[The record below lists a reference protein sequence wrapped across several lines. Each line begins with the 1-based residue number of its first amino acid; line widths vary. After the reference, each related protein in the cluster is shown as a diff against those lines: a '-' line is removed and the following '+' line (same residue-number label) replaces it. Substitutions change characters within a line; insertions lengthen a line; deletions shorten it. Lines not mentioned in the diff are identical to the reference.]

1 MHLPL
6 LPYASVRPWLASTPR
21 TLEVRHQSK
30 GLEVPAGICPQCGHT
45 HTELPNFIQP
55 YKHYEA
61 SVIQDVVDGKSRDTC
76 EADESTIRRW
86 LAEHR
91 RIAPHVETLLRAS
104 QKNAYPLFGASLLT
118 YLRQTKGHWLAFV
131 TPLLCAAGFFPCTQF
146 ACCPDG

>member
-1 MHLPL
+1 M
-6 LPYASVRPWLASTPR
+6 
-21 TLEVRHQSK
+21 
-30 GLEVPAGICPQCGHT
+30 EVPAGICPQCGHT

-76 EADESTIRRW
+76 EADESTMRRW

-91 RIAPHVETLLRAS
+91 RIAPHVETLLRAA

>member
-30 GLEVPAGICPQCGHT
+30 AGGACRHLSPMWSYSYRAAEFHPALQALRGFCYTGCRGWKIQGH
-45 HTELPNFIQP
+45 LR
-55 YKHYEA
+55 
-61 SVIQDVVDGKSRDTC
+61 G
-76 EADESTIRRW
+76 RRIYYTA